1 MCVYNTKGRGCWT
14 DPGQGLGAEPGGW
27 AWGLGNAGGLEAW
40 LAGWGGGWSWAG
52 LVNWKRVKSSDFP
65 KAEKNTKKRRKK
77 NWNWSRKKGKWLC
90 FFVFLV
96 WIVFFCGMNCVF
108 FWAFLWYESCFLL
121 VLFFVIWIVFFCA
134 FFVVWIVFFC
144 FFCGMN
150 CVFFVELFLWYE
162 LCFFLGFFWWYE
174 LCFFC
179 ALLWYELCFFCAF
192 FCGMNCGIFLC
203 SFLCFFFVLGSAGK
217 AQRQAQKK
225 HTKSTK
231 KAQQNQHFF
240 GKNESQA
247 SCPRQPSDQRPSK
260 CLPPFPFSN
269 LLSKKNSQEWAHARS
284 GNVKKC
290 NYHMMFI
297 KNLNNYCWRH
307 AFVAPFTYNLQW
319 LDRLIAVSRYLR
331 YAAFNIVKNVMSQ
344 NIVSWYWCNT
354 LNHHTISL
362 PLLFDTQIFR

>member
-1 MCVYNTKGRGCWT
+1 MTLFFCFFCFWY
-14 DPGQGLGAEPGGW
+14 E
-27 AWGLGNAGGLEAW
+27 
-40 LAGWGGGWSWAG
+40 
-52 LVNWKRVKSSDFP
+52 
-65 KAEKNTKKRRKK
+65 
-77 NWNWSRKKGKWLC
+77 LC
-90 FFVFLV
+90 FFVL
-96 WIVFFCGMNCVF
+96 WIVFFF
-108 FWAFLWYESCFLL
+108 ELFLWYELCFLL

-134 FFVVWIVFFC
+134 FF
-144 FFCGMN
+144 CGMN
-150 CVFFVELFLWYE
+150 CVFLLFLWYE
-162 LCFFLGFFWWYE
+162 LCFFCWAFFVVWIVFFFWA
-174 LCFFC
+174 FFGGMNC
-179 ALLWYELCFFCAF
+179 VFFVLFCGMNCVFFCAF

-307 AFVAPFTYNLQW
+307 AFVALFTYNLQW